1 MCVVRGWPGICF
13 CFALWAGVGSALE
26 DCAPWAGGARQCGPR
41 ISHAPLGPSLHLHL
55 WAPEC
60 PVLGRAHPGPSGVAG
75 EGGTQHK
82 AGWVVDVSMSGTTA
96 SFGGSCVTLS
106 CHHWAFWPLD
116 CMHQGHLQELLTL
129 DPPRL
134 KLMSSDHTWC
144 SQGHSPCFFETKY
157 LPLCHPLNF
166 LDYSSWWFQYLELV
180 LLKKFNN

>member
-1 MCVVRGWPGICF
+1 MSSSYQGKKSNLHFRGCNVVSGAANINWCSKVFGAHLEHQFGKECDPFFNCIGIAEASLLLGSVPDFLHGRLGQLAHWP
-13 CFALWAGVGSALE
+13 L
-26 DCAPWAGGARQCGPR
+26 
-41 ISHAPLGPSLHLHL
+41 
-55 WAPEC
+55 
-60 PVLGRAHPGPSGVAG
+60 
-75 EGGTQHK
+75 
-82 AGWVVDVSMSGTTA
+82 
-96 SFGGSCVTLS
+96 SCVTLS